1 MSHTPTTVDHARV
14 TVMTFYL
21 PSIPA
26 SLQTLGRCECVAACA
41 LAPLGLRIIS
51 PLTFYLSFLGA
62 IWTYDKNLA
71 PIFPSHIYI
80 YRPPSCPKVCQT
92 VGPFPISEFARLRS
106 FTFHHPP
113 RVCQT
118 LSSSKSFHF
127 FFVALPCPLL
137 PIKGSG
143 CHPLALTF
151 HFNLR
156 TSTCL
161 LALSTSTFLSMFLST
176 AFPQLS
182 FKSTRVCRCR
192 QRR

>member
-1 MSHTPTTVDHARV
+1 MHTCIH
-14 TVMTFYL
+14 
-21 PSIPA
+21 
-26 SLQTLGRCECVAACA
+26 
-41 LAPLGLRIIS
+41 
-51 PLTFYLSFLGA
+51 
-62 IWTYDKNLA
+62 K
-71 PIFPSHIYI
+71 YI

-92 VGPFPISEFARLRS
+92 VGPFPTSEFARLRS

-118 LSSSKSFHF
+118 LSSSKSFF
-127 FFVALPCPLL
+127 FWSIIDALPCSLL

-151 HFNLR
+151 RFNLR

-176 AFPQLS
+176 DFPQLS
-182 FKSTRVCRCR
+182 FKSFQSLKNFFPIALLTPAIVFRTHPFAQNMSTGPCLVRAAAHARILSGLCFVSIRPP
-192 QRR
+192 QAP

>member
-1 MSHTPTTVDHARV
+1 MHTCIH
-14 TVMTFYL
+14 
-21 PSIPA
+21 
-26 SLQTLGRCECVAACA
+26 
-41 LAPLGLRIIS
+41 
-51 PLTFYLSFLGA
+51 
-62 IWTYDKNLA
+62 K
-71 PIFPSHIYI
+71 YI
-80 YRPPSCPKVCQT
+80 YRPPSCPRVCQT

-127 FFVALPCPLL
+127 FFWSIIGALPCSLL

-151 HFNLR
+151 RFNLR

-182 FKSTRVCRCR
+182 FKSFQSLKNFFPIALLTPAIVFRTHPLRKI
-192 QRR
+192 